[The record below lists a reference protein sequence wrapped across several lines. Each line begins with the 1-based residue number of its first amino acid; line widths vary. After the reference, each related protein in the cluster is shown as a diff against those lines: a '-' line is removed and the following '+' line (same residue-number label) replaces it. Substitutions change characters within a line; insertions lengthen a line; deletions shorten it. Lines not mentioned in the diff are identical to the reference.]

1 MSSCLRGEKITT
13 GGDKNMTLANKIT
26 ILRILL
32 VPVFVIFI
40 TYGYYKSILAFQY
53 AALGVFIFCILT
65 DALDGFIARTFNQQ
79 TALGIFLDPLADKLL
94 LVSAFIFLGLS
105 FVNKIPLW
113 VSILVVGR
121 EFIILIGWLVVYLFS
136 TEKNSLKPSILGK
149 ITTFFQM
156 IAILLCLINLPYQYL
171 RWIIFL
177 TVAVTIISTVD
188 YILRGSKKLNH
199 VDGG

>member
-1 MSSCLRGEKITT
+1 MPLWLKITD

-32 VPVFVIFI
+32 VPVFVIFV

-53 AALGVFIFCILT
+53 AALGVFVFCILT

-105 FVNKIPLW
+105 FVSRLPLW
-113 VSILVVGR
+113 VSMLVVGR
-121 EFIILIGWLVVYLFS
+121 EFIILIGWLVIYLFS
-136 TEKNSLKPSILGK
+136 TEKNSFNPSILGK
-149 ITTFFQM
+149 MTTFFQM
-156 IAILLCLINLPYQYL
+156 ITILLCLINLPYQYL

-188 YILRGSKKLNH
+188 YIFRGSKKLNH
-199 VDGG
+199 VDVR

>member
-1 MSSCLRGEKITT
+1 MYFMN
-13 GGDKNMTLANKIT
+13 GGDKNMTLANRIT

-32 VPVFVIFI
+32 VPVFVIFV
-40 TYGYYKSILAFQY
+40 TYGYYKSMLMFQY

-79 TALGIFLDPLADKLL
+79 TSLGIFLDPLADKLL

-113 VSILVVGR
+113 VSMLVVGR

-136 TEKNSLKPSILGK
+136 TKKNNLNPSILGK
-149 ITTFFQM
+149 MTTFFQM
-156 IAILLCLINLPYQYL
+156 ITILLCLINLPYQYL

-188 YILRGSKKLNH
+188 YILRGSKKLSSC
-199 VDGG
+199 

>member
-1 MSSCLRGEKITT
+1 MN
-13 GGDKNMTLANKIT
+13 GGDKNMTLANRIT

-32 VPVFVIFI
+32 VPVFVIFV
-40 TYGYYKSILAFQY
+40 TYGYYKSMLMFQY

-79 TALGIFLDPLADKLL
+79 TSLGIFLDPLADKLL

-113 VSILVVGR
+113 VSMLVVGR

-136 TEKNSLKPSILGK
+136 TKKNNLNPSILGK
-149 ITTFFQM
+149 MTTFFQM
-156 IAILLCLINLPYQYL
+156 ITILLCLINLPYQYL

-188 YILRGSKKLNH
+188 YILRGSKKLSSC
-199 VDGG
+199 